1 MLNIKY
7 ECKNAVM
14 FSFEIDPFPS
24 KIMKRNRCFLP
35 LFAVYKMDLMYAK
48 WTYNTMIIRSL
59 SLFDATFIGLFLS
72 PEAGFWTEE
81 EQTQIS
87 EFCGMMDARHGPG
100 QDLYQT
106 VRSKTN
112 IRHCFSVGFFK

>member
-7 ECKNAVM
+7 ECRTAVM

-35 LFAVYKMDLMYAK
+35 LFAVYEMDLMYAK

-87 EFCGMMDARHGPG
+87 EFCGMMDARHGPD
-100 QDLYQT
+100 QDLYRT
-106 VRSKTN
+106 VRNKTN

>member
-1 MLNIKY
+1 
-7 ECKNAVM
+7 M
-14 FSFEIDPFPS
+14 FSS
-24 KIMKRNRCFLP
+24 AV
-35 LFAVYKMDLMYAK
+35 LFAVYEMDLMYAK
-48 WTYNTMIIRSL
+48 WTYNTIIIRSL

-100 QDLYQT
+100 QDLYRT
-106 VRSKTN
+106 VRSKIKQQTASQFVSLN
-112 IRHCFSVGFFK
+112 K

>member
-7 ECKNAVM
+7 ECRTAVM

-35 LFAVYKMDLMYAK
+35 LFAVYEMDLMYAK
-48 WTYNTMIIRSL
+48 WTYNTIIIRSL

-87 EFCGMMDARHGPG
+87 EFCGMMEG
-100 QDLYQT
+100 QIQT
-106 VRSKTN
+106 RTCIGRSEAKSN
-112 IRHCFSVGFFK
+112 IRRLLSWFF

>member
-7 ECKNAVM
+7 ECRTAVM

-35 LFAVYKMDLMYAK
+35 LFAVYEMDLINLEKILAQRSTIYAK
-48 WTYNTMIIRSL
+48 CAYNTIIFRYL

-72 PEAGFWTEE
+72 RGWFLDGGGAN
-81 EQTQIS
+81 
-87 EFCGMMDARHGPG
+87 
-100 QDLYQT
+100 
-106 VRSKTN
+106 TN
-112 IRHCFSVGFFK
+112 I

>member
-87 EFCGMMDARHGPG
+87 EFCGMMMARPG
-100 QDLYQT
+100 LVSDGQKRNQT
-106 VRSKTN
+106 SD
-112 IRHCFSVGFFK
+112 CFSVCFFK